1 MKKKEPTDMSLV
13 LEIEEKRSKMLEV
26 ARRKGFNLQHPD
38 VLLASQELDR
48 LIEKQM
54 KRMRK
59 EH

>member
-1 MKKKEPTDMSLV
+1 MSLV

-26 ARRKGFNLQHPD
+26 ARQKGFNLQHPD

>member
-1 MKKKEPTDMSLV
+1 MKKKEPIDMSLV

-26 ARRKGFNLQHPD
+26 ARQKGFNLQHPD

-59 EH
+59 GH